1 MSGIIDFTDER
12 VIPDLPKGIYTY
24 VASVTTGPIVM
35 LVSDDG
41 GANFVAIPDASFA
54 ADDTAEIGIA
64 EDFVYKATMGAGDTL
79 RLSLKESG
87 KA

>member
-1 MSGIIDFTDER
+1 MSGIIDFTNGR
-12 VIPDLPKGIYTY
+12 QIPDLPKGVYTY
-24 VASVTTGPIVM
+24 VANVAIGPIVM

-41 GANFVAIPDASFA
+41 GANFVAIPGASFA

-64 EDFVYKATMGAGDTL
+64 EDFVYMATMDTGDTL

>member
-12 VIPDLPKGIYTY
+12 VFRNLPKGVYTY
-24 VASVTTGPIVM
+24 VANVAIGPIVM

-41 GANFVAIPDASFA
+41 GANFVAIPGASFA